1 MQIQIILQVRSTS
14 FLILKLLHD
23 SLIINVTNYIFFK
36 ILVQYNFSMLCQFG
50 QLEFH
55 IKHLINDIAIDFL
68 FY

>member
-1 MQIQIILQVRSTS
+1 MQIQIILQVHSTS

-36 ILVQYNFSMLCQFG
+36 ILVQYNFSMLYQFG

-55 IKHLINDIAIDFL
+55 IKHLIDDTAIDFL